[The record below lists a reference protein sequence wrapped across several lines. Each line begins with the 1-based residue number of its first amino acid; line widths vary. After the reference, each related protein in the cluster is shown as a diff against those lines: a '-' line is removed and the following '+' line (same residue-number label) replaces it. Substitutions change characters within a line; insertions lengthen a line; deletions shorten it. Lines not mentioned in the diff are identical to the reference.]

1 MWLVPVYSCAS
12 AQLYS
17 YGQSWPSRQVFL
29 HHTATPN
36 DATSLRALGCW
47 VRLPLMTI
55 YSSMSTCYHHHHHRR
70 HHALRC
76 KHHMGPL
83 ERVPSNFRDRE
94 DQVRLV
100 PSNLYDCMLLFWA
113 HHFLNVHCI
122 LLFRAWCTSSA
133 LHCHVSV
140 YSFCKLSVTVM
151 RLDQACPTAWIRPAR
166 HFYSARKDL
175 LILLKS
181 NGQLLL

>member
-1 MWLVPVYSCAS
+1 MGKVDRVDRCSCITQPRRMTQRRS
-12 AQLYS
+12 VHLDV
-17 YGQSWPSRQVFL
+17 GCVFRWWRYTRRCQ
-29 HHTATPN
+29 HVTAT
-36 DATSLRALGCW
+36 R
-47 VRLPLMTI
+47 R
-55 YSSMSTCYHHHHHRR
+55 HHHHHHDHHRRR

-76 KHHMGPL
+76 KQHMGSV